1 MYQTIGKC
9 QFHDAFKS
17 MGRDDQFSYEGL
29 DALYDYLEQYEED
42 TGEKIELDVIA
53 LCCEYSEYDNLE
65 QFRNDYDSKD
75 KDGQYQYND
84 IEDIRAETEVIEIPG
99 SEKFII
105 LQF

>member
-17 MGRDDQFSYEGL
+17 MGRDNQFSYEGL

-42 TGEKIELDVIA
+42 TGEKIDLDVIA

-75 KDGQYQYND
+75 EDGQYQYND

>member
-75 KDGQYQYND
+75 EDGQYQYND